1 MLDIG
6 DGWKVAH
13 NIGSA
18 NLVMSATPLALPP
31 RGDSKITREHHMY
44 ETTNT
49 EFELVASKGRVIEL
63 EQQLATMT
71 NQRDKY
77 VELYNKT
84 RDYVQGSIDRGDWQD
99 SELEEIFWDEL
110 SDLLDLEIKREVEI
124 TITTYWR
131 ATVKMP
137 RGEDISE
144 LENYIAVDDPELSH
158 PTAEFIDIEV
168 GDTSVSRY

>member
-1 MLDIG
+1 MSESPIDQLQT
-6 DGWKVAH
+6 KVA
-13 NIGSA
+13 I
-18 NLVMSATPLALPP
+18 
-31 RGDSKITREHHMY
+31 
-44 ETTNT
+44 
-49 EFELVASKGRVIEL
+49 IEA
-63 EQQLATMT
+63 QLATMT

-77 VELYNKT
+77 IELYNKA
-84 RDYVQGSIDRGDWQD
+84 RDYVQSSIDNDNWTD
-99 SELEEIFWDEL
+99 SELDEIFWEEL
-110 SDLLDLEIKREVEI
+110 ADLLDLTLKREVEI

-144 LENYIAVDDPELSH
+144 LENYISVDDPELSH

>member
-1 MLDIG
+1 
-6 DGWKVAH
+6 
-13 NIGSA
+13 
-18 NLVMSATPLALPP
+18 
-31 RGDSKITREHHMY
+31 MY
-44 ETTNT
+44 ESNT
-49 EFELVASKGRVIEL
+49 ELELVASKGKVIEL

-71 NQRDKY
+71 NQRDRY
-77 VELYNKT
+77 IELYNKA

-110 SDLLDLEIKREVEI
+110 SDLLDLEIKREIEI

-144 LENYIAVDDPELSH
+144 LANYIAVDDPELSH
-158 PTAEFIDIEV
+158 PHAELSDVEV
-168 GDTSVSRY
+168 RDTTVDRY

>member
-1 MLDIG
+1 
-6 DGWKVAH
+6 
-13 NIGSA
+13 
-18 NLVMSATPLALPP
+18 
-31 RGDSKITREHHMY
+31 MY
-44 ETTNT
+44 EMT
-49 EFELVASKGRVIEL
+49 EGTLLVTELAIERGRVTEL
-63 EQQLATMT
+63 QQQLATMT

-131 ATVKMP
+131 ATVRMP
-137 RGEDISE
+137 RGEDIGE
-144 LENYIAVDDPELSH
+144 LANYIGVDDPELSH
-158 PTAEFIDIEV
+158 PHAELTDVEV
-168 GDTSVSRY
+168 RDTSVDRY

>member
-1 MLDIG
+1 
-6 DGWKVAH
+6 
-13 NIGSA
+13 
-18 NLVMSATPLALPP
+18 
-31 RGDSKITREHHMY
+31 MY
-44 ETTNT
+44 EVNT
-49 EFELVASKGRVIEL
+49 EVSSEL
-63 EQQLATMT
+63 EQRVAIAERQRDEAMA
-71 NQRDKY
+71 QRDKY

-137 RGEDISE
+137 RGEDIGE
-144 LENYIAVDDPELSH
+144 LANYIGVDDPELSH
-158 PTAEFIDIEV
+158 PRAELIDVEV
-168 GDTSVSRY
+168 RDTSVDRY